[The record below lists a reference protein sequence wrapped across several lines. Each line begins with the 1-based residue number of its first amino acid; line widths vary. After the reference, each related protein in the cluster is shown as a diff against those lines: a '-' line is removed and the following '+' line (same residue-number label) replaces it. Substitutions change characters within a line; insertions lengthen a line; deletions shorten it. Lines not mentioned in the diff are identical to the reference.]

1 MLFALDQKKKSDR
14 ETPPNLTYFQIP
26 TPLSKNGLDKSCVA
40 PSTHIVKKMHGELPL
55 PPNNPSNPLQPPVVG
70 VWIAE
75 KENGYGQTNKA
86 FCRPTPWVW
95 QKCMENTGGSTF
107 QWPLKLPSESNSHQ
121 TTVHSKLV
129 HWTPFRWLLC
139 KSVQYWLIYRLMNA
153 GPAYLVQKMNGF
165 LWIFLCGSAGPA
177 FISL

>member
-1 MLFALDQKKKSDR
+1 MLFALDQKKNLTEKLPQIWHISR
-14 ETPPNLTYFQIP
+14 SQLHSLKMGWTKVVAQSTHMWKNAWRTPPSPKQ
-26 TPLSKNGLDKSCVA
+26 
-40 PSTHIVKKMHGELPL
+40 
-55 PPNNPSNPLQPPVVG
+55 PLQPPVVG

-75 KENGYGQTNKA
+75 KENGYGQTNRA

-165 LWIFLCGSAGPA
+165 LWICLCGSAGPA